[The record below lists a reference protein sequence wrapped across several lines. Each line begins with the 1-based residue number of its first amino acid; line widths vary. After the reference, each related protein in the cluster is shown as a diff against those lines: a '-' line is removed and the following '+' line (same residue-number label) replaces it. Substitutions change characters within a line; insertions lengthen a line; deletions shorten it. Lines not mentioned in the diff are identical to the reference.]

1 MRDVGK
7 FLRSKR
13 GELTDLLCQLIRF
26 ESTEGKE
33 TPVQDFTADF
43 LRGLGY
49 GVQKVPIPE
58 GIRQDP
64 EYTKTEREAPYEGR
78 YNLVVKFGRGEGRS
92 LIINAH
98 NDVVPAEEWAEAFRP
113 KVEGDVVYGRGACDD
128 KGSVVAIAGA
138 LWALKEMSLVPRGE
152 VIVEIVI
159 EEEVGGNG
167 SLALIRQGFLADAA
181 LVMEG
186 TRLRIHPANR
196 GALWFKA
203 VIKGKP
209 VHMGKKWE
217 GVSAI
222 EKACNFVR
230 LCQEFEA
237 RLIEESR
244 GHPLFPMEPPPAQVN
259 VGTIRGGEW
268 PSMVPAR
275 VELEGGIGFLPN
287 KDLKGIRE
295 EFVNFIL
302 SRADPWLREHIT
314 FSFERLHNDA
324 YETPVDHPFVK
335 TAQEVAGEMGLDTTL
350 TGMVASCDAR
360 LFAKVG
366 GMPTIVFGPGD
377 LERAHSD
384 RECVSMTE
392 VLKAAEFLCRLILRW
407 CGGEKE

>member
-1 MRDVGK
+1 M
-7 FLRSKR
+7 
-13 GELTDLLCQLIRF
+13 
-26 ESTEGKE
+26 
-33 TPVQDFTADF
+33 
-43 LRGLGY
+43 
-49 GVQKVPIPE
+49 
-58 GIRQDP
+58 
-64 EYTKTEREAPYEGR
+64 
-78 YNLVVKFGRGEGRS
+78 
-92 LIINAH
+92 
-98 NDVVPAEEWAEAFRP
+98 
-113 KVEGDVVYGRGACDD
+113 
-128 KGSVVAIAGA
+128 
-138 LWALKEMSLVPRGE
+138 
-152 VIVEIVI
+152 
-159 EEEVGGNG
+159 
-167 SLALIRQGFLADAA
+167 ALIRQGFLADAA